1 LKTEFLLGYWK
12 LGWFFLY
19 FAIKKKFKMGFLAA
33 VVVWGVGSAAITLG
47 AGPFVAGLFEI
58 SQAGVV
64 AGSG

>member
-1 LKTEFLLGYWK
+1 
-12 LGWFFLY
+12 
-19 FAIKKKFKMGFLAA
+19 MGFLAA